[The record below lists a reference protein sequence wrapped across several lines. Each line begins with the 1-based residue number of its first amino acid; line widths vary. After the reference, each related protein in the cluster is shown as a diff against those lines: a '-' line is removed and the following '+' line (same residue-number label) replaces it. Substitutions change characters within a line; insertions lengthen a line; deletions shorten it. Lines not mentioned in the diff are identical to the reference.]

1 MIAGLRLAARR
12 TPTARLERRPTV
24 GSVCTRDKLNGFG
37 VLHTWQTVHPHT
49 FVHFSHRTAR
59 PALGYLFSRSVHRPP
74 EPRIPAHSPHCPE
87 CAGSRGSIRLQ
98 RVREKR
104 YTNFFKW
111 LTQNCT
117 SGAGCGKICQCI
129 SPRDR
134 TKAASRGAD
143 THAIRTPHTCA
154 PSACARALSS
164 DLTTTCTVGTIE
176 KGDAGGLQVYV
187 HVVRVELWISVHG
200 VIVLYDS

>member
-1 MIAGLRLAARR
+1 MSDRAELLLTLVSGLLVFNTGAN
-12 TPTARLERRPTV
+12 TTE
-24 GSVCTRDKLNGFG
+24 TRAG

-59 PALGYLFSRSVHRPP
+59 PVFVYLFSRSVHRPP
-74 EPRIPAHSPHCPE
+74 EPRISVHSPQCPE
-87 CAGSRGSIRLQ
+87 CTDIGSSVRVQ

-117 SGAGCGKICQCI
+117 SGAGCQKICQCI

-134 TKAASRGAD
+134 TKAASRAAG

-164 DLTTTCTVGTIE
+164 EVTTTCTVGANRDD
-176 KGDAGGLQVYV
+176 DAGGLK
-187 HVVRVELWISVHG
+187 RVCM
-200 VIVLYDS
+200 